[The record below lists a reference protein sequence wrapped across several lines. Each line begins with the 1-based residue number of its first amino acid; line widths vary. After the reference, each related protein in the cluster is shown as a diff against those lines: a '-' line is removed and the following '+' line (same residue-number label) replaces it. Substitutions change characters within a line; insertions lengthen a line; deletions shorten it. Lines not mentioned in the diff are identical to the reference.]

1 MSASGTGQPVRWRT
15 LRIVRIE
22 RQTSRVKSV
31 FLSGTESFPFLPGQH
46 VTVRLTS
53 ESGHVAQRS
62 YSIASAPESSDTIE
76 LAVERLDNGEVSPY
90 FHDVAAVGD
99 EIEVRG
105 PVGGHFVWSVEQG
118 GPLLLVA
125 GGSGIA
131 PLMSMIRHW
140 AASRPTIPAGVL
152 YSARTWEEVLFREEL
167 LALRAGGLDV
177 TITLTR
183 ESAPPGNALGRRVD
197 AEMISAVLSRM
208 AVFPTQVFVCGGTA
222 FVEAASRCMIQCGVP
237 AAVIRTERFGK

>member
-1 MSASGTGQPVRWRT
+1 MAVAGNGHHVRWRT

-31 FLSGTESFPFLPGQH
+31 FLSGPEAFRFLPGQH

-53 ESGHVAQRS
+53 ESGHTAQRS
-62 YSIASAPESSDTIE
+62 YSIASAPEAPSTIE
-76 LAVERLDNGEVSPY
+76 LAVERLDHGEVSPY
-90 FHDVAAVGD
+90 FHDIAAVGD

-131 PLMSMIRHW
+131 PLMSMIRHR
-140 AASRPTIPAGVL
+140 AARQSSIPAALL

-167 LALRAGGLDV
+167 LALQADGLDV

-183 ESAPPGNALGRRVD
+183 EAAPLGNALGRRVD
-197 AEMISAVLSRM
+197 AEMMSAVVSRM
-208 AVFPTQVFVCGGTA
+208 EPVPAQAFVCGGNA
-222 FVEAASRCMIQCGVP
+222 FVEVASRCMIQCGVP

>member
-1 MSASGTGQPVRWRT
+1 MAVADHGQPVRWRT

-31 FLSGTESFPFLPGQH
+31 FLSGPEAFPFLPGQH

-53 ESGHVAQRS
+53 ESGHTAQRS
-62 YSIASAPESSDTIE
+62 YSIASAPEASATIE
-76 LAVERLDNGEVSPY
+76 LAVERLDHGEVSPY

-99 EIEVRG
+99 EIEIRG

-131 PLMSMIRHW
+131 PLMSMIRHR
-140 AASRPTIPAGVL
+140 AVRQSSIPAALL

-167 LALRAGGLDV
+167 LALHADGLDV

-183 ESAPPGNALGRRVD
+183 EAAPPGNVLGRRID
-197 AEMISAVLSRM
+197 AEMMSAVLSRM
-208 AVFPTQVFVCGGTA
+208 APAPAQVFVCGGNA
-222 FVEAASRCMIQCGVP
+222 FAEVASRCMIQCGVP

>member
-1 MSASGTGQPVRWRT
+1 MAAAGSGQRVHWRN

-22 RQTSRVKSV
+22 RQTPRVKSV
-31 FLSGTESFPFLPGQH
+31 FLSGPEAFPFVPGQH

-53 ESGHVAQRS
+53 ASGHTAQRS
-62 YSIASAPESSDTIE
+62 YSIASAPESSATIE

-90 FHDVAAVGD
+90 LHDVAAVGD

-118 GPLLLVA
+118 GPLLLIA

-131 PLMSMIRHW
+131 PLMSMIRHR
-140 AASRPTIPAGVL
+140 AARRSSVPAALL

-167 LALRAGGLDV
+167 RALQSDGLDV

-183 ESAPPGNALGRRVD
+183 EAAPPGNTLGRRVD
-197 AEMISAVLSRM
+197 EEMMSSVLSRL
-208 AVFPTQVFVCGGTA
+208 AASPSHVFVCGGTA
-222 FVEAASRCMIQCGVP
+222 FVEVASRCLIQCGVP
-237 AAVIRTERFGK
+237 AAIIRTERFGK